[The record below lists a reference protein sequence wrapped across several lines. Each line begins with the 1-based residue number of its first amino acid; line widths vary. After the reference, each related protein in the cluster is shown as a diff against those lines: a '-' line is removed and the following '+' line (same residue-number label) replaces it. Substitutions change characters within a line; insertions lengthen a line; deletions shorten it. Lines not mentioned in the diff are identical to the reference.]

1 MQKSNIATDRA
12 QRVEEKNGVI
22 CLVMF
27 TPRFMVIKMSKMAR
41 FMYFL
46 LDTAKDQFQFG
57 QDI

>member
-22 CLVMF
+22 CLVMI
-27 TPRFMVIKMSKMAR
+27 TPRFTVIKMSKMAR